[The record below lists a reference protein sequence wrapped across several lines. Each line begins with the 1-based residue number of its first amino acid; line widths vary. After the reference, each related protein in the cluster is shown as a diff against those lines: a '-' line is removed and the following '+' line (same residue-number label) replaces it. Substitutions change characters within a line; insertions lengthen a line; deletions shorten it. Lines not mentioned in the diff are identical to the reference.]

1 MALET
6 EASGGTAPLDFTTFY
21 NVIDGEL
28 VSTSETRHSV
38 DPTTLQPNPESA
50 LSTPADVD
58 KAIAAAKKALQS
70 WSKVP
75 SAERRGAVLRF
86 SKAIQALKEDFAI
99 MLSKEG
105 GKPLI
110 PSAQLRFAR
119 EEVDIA
125 AGMLASL
132 QFHELPDVVI
142 EDSETRRVVTKYTPI
157 GVTVGFV
164 PWNSPLTLAC
174 LKLGPPLVTGN
185 TVVLKPSPF
194 TPYCGI
200 KLVELAQR
208 FFPPGVVQVLSGD
221 DNLGLWFTSH
231 PGVDAVSFTGSTAT
245 GKRVME
251 SCSKTMARVTLELGG
266 NDPAIICADVDIKSV
281 VPQIVHRAFFHS
293 GQICVAIKRLYVH
306 ASIYDEF
313 LTELVKETRDVAMS
327 NGDHPLTFI
336 GPIQNSL
343 QFERVKDLLAD
354 IAKNGYTVALGDPQT
369 AAQKGSYYVRPV
381 IVDNPPE
388 KSRIVAEEQFGPVL
402 PVLKWTDE
410 EDVLRRANDTRQAL
424 GASVWT
430 EEMDRAERMM
440 GKLEAG
446 MVWSNA
452 HFELHPFASVGGHK
466 ESGLAVEN
474 ESSVALRP
482 PGKFDPSLFRSS
494 SIRNTDLIPVPNE
507 ANPVLVR
514 KMLSLHCHVAICNFA
529 SAAHLFESNPDDIN
543 RHLGEPVRSEQ
554 VHDGGASRNSFAES
568 L

>member
-1 MALET
+1 M
-6 EASGGTAPLDFTTFY
+6 
-21 NVIDGEL
+21 
-28 VSTSETRHSV
+28 
-38 DPTTLQPNPESA
+38 
-50 LSTPADVD
+50 
-58 KAIAAAKKALQS
+58 K
-70 WSKVP
+70 
-75 SAERRGAVLRF
+75 
-86 SKAIQALKEDFAI
+86 
-99 MLSKEG
+99 
-105 GKPLI
+105 
-110 PSAQLRFAR
+110 
-119 EEVDIA
+119 
-125 AGMLASL
+125 
-132 QFHELPDVVI
+132 
-142 EDSETRRVVTKYTPI
+142 
-157 GVTVGFV
+157 
-164 PWNSPLTLAC
+164 
-174 LKLGPPLVTGN
+174 
-185 TVVLKPSPF
+185 
-194 TPYCGI
+194 
-200 KLVELAQR
+200 
-208 FFPPGVVQVLSGD
+208 
-221 DNLGLWFTSH
+221 
-231 PGVDAVSFTGSTAT
+231 
-245 GKRVME
+245 
-251 SCSKTMARVTLELGG
+251 
-266 NDPAIICADVDIKSV
+266 
-281 VPQIVHRAFFHS
+281 
-293 GQICVAIKRLYVH
+293 ICVAIKRLYVH

-452 HFELHPFASVGGHK
+452 HFELHPFASLGGHK

-474 ESSVALRP
+474 
-482 PGKFDPSLFRSS
+482 
-494 SIRNTDLIPVPNE
+494 VPNE

-529 SAAHLFESNPDDIN
+529 SAAHLFESNPDDII
-543 RHLGEPVRSEQ
+543 RHVGEPVRSEQ

>member
-105 GKPLI
+105 GKPL
-110 PSAQLRFAR
+110 RFAR

-132 QFHELPDVVI
+132 QFNELPDVVI

-185 TVVLKPSPF
+185 TVVLMPSPF

-208 FFPPGVVQVLSGD
+208 FFPPWRCSS
-221 DNLGLWFTSH
+221 LWFTSH

-251 SCSKTMARVTLELGG
+251 SCSKTMASVTLELGG

-293 GQICVAIKRLYVH
+293 GQICMAIKRLYVH

-388 KSRIVAEEQFGPVL
+388 KSRIVAEEQFGPVF
-402 PVLKWTDE
+402 PVLKWTDK

-452 HFELHPFASVGGHK
+452 HFELHPFASLGGHK

-474 ESSVALRP
+474 
-482 PGKFDPSLFRSS
+482 
-494 SIRNTDLIPVPNE
+494 VPNE

-529 SAAHLFESNPDDIN
+529 SAAHLFESNPDDII
-543 RHLGEPVRSEQ
+543 RHVGEPVRSEQ